1 MVKEMQVNTHIKPQ
15 AQENQEARFS
25 TIRAAP
31 NFYQVG
37 GGVRVQEKIFGFP
50 SKRKTHP
57 NH

>member
-1 MVKEMQVNTHIKPQ
+1 MQVNTHSKLQ
-15 AQENQEARFS
+15 AQENQEAGFS
-25 TIRAAP
+25 TIRAAL

-50 SKRKTHP
+50 SKTEMHP

>member
-1 MVKEMQVNTHIKPQ
+1 MQVNTRIKPQ
-15 AQENQEARFS
+15 AQDNPEVGFS

-50 SKRKTHP
+50 SKREMHP